1 MSSRPVAVSA
11 SQSMPHLETTPL
23 HVHHILAATDFS
35 SQATLALRY
44 AIRLARVF
52 SATLHILYCVPQDA
66 SFSNTVAVPQDLQE
80 MLLERGRQQLHDH
93 LMQLGSL
100 QRVQHEEVVAAGS
113 PVDWIAATA
122 RDVHA
127 DLIVMGSHGRGG
139 LGKVMLGSVA
149 EKTVRHIGCPVLV
162 VGPQCTSRYRP
173 LRQVV
178 LAVEKPMHALRAT
191 QYACSITRE
200 FGATL
205 AIAQVL
211 AEYDESGPM
220 EHVEEQR
227 AREELKLLVPGDPEL
242 AAHVDLRVL
251 RGDAA
256 EELLHL
262 AKVRDAGLVIVAPRT
277 RAAFADRTP
286 WSTLADIIRWASCPV
301 LAVPP
306 HLIG

>member
-1 MSSRPVAVSA
+1 MSSRPVSSFVSQA
-11 SQSMPHLETTPL
+11 EPHLETTPL
-23 HVHHILAATDFS
+23 RVHRILAATDFS
-35 SQATLALRY
+35 AQATLSLRY

-80 MLLERGRQQLHDH
+80 MLLERGRQQLRDH
-93 LMQLGSL
+93 LLALGSL
-100 QRVQHEEVVAAGS
+100 YRVQHRAEVVAGS
-113 PVDWIAATA
+113 AVDWIAATA
-122 RDVHA
+122 RNMHA

-149 EKTVRHIGCPVLV
+149 EKTVRHIGGPVLV
-162 VGPQCTSRYRP
+162 VGPQCASRYRP

-191 QYACSITRE
+191 QYACSIARE

-211 AEYDESGPM
+211 PEHDESGPI
-220 EHVEEQR
+220 EHVEERR

-242 AAHVDLRVL
+242 AAHVDLRAL
-251 RGDAA
+251 RGDAV

-262 AKVRDAGLVIVAPRT
+262 ARVREAGLVIVAPRS
-277 RAAFADRTP
+277 RAVFADRTP
-286 WSTLADIIRWASCPV
+286 WSTLADIIRWARCPV

>member
-1 MSSRPVAVSA
+1 MSSRPAAPAA
-11 SQSMPHLETTPL
+11 SQTVPHLETTPL
-23 HVHHILAATDFS
+23 RIHRILAATDFS
-35 SQATLALRY
+35 PQATLALRY
-44 AIRLARVF
+44 AIRLARIF
-52 SATLHILYCVPQDA
+52 SATLHILYCVSQDA

-80 MLLERGRQQLHDH
+80 MLIERGRQQLHDH
-93 LMQLGSL
+93 LTQMGSL
-100 QRVQHEEVVAAGS
+100 QRVQHEEMVAAGS
-113 PVDWIAATA
+113 PAEWIGATA

-162 VGPQCTSRYRP
+162 VGPQCAPHYRP

-178 LAVEKPMHALRAT
+178 LAVEKPLHSLRAT
-191 QYACSITRE
+191 QYACSIARE

-211 AEYDESGPM
+211 AEHDESGPI
-220 EHVEEQR
+220 EHVEERR
-227 AREELKLLVPGDPEL
+227 AREELKLLTPGDPEL

-262 AKVRDAGLVIVAPRT
+262 AHIREAGLMIVAPRT

-286 WSTLADIIRWASCPV
+286 WSTLADIIRWARCPV